1 MIRFMGCKENSL
13 DCVVRPYSSRSAY
26 TPEATGTGFYFFNGT
41 LIYVCVCV
49 CFLSSA
55 QDYTCFLEAEII
67 MNIFSHTVLEI
78 GNF

>member
-49 CFLSSA
+49 FFKFSSRL
-55 QDYTCFLEAEII
+55 YLFFRSRNNNEH
-67 MNIFSHTVLEI
+67 IFPYCS
-78 GNF
+78 GDR